1 LARPSSMT
9 APPRQD
15 RPMPKSTRR
24 PRDGKPSECRRAGRT
39 RATTS
44 KRGGRVERG
53 QPGRTPLCFARTEL
67 RRLREDA
74 PPSLS
79 DATEARTRPQRVPPD
94 ATDVT
99 EHVPPDATDVT
110 EHVPPDATD
119 VTEHVPPDATA
130 ALLDATERV
139 PPDATDV
146 TEHVPP
152 DAIAARPSSFRI
164 PHSRAPSAIRVGPP
178 SPGAAGQRRWRRPA
192 WGRSLRALVPRFAS

>member
-1 LARPSSMT
+1 MARPSSMT

-99 EHVPPDATDVT
+99 EHVPPDAT
-110 EHVPPDATD
+110 
-119 VTEHVPPDATA
+119 A